1 MNYITCTTRGYEL
14 QFETKLDRYHV
25 RLLRYLCNETG
36 TLTIP
41 LLAMCA
47 ASRTMATGVSKK
59 TVLVLNYG
67 YAGMPSSQ
75 WRPALLI
82 NSSGRQEQLACF
94 SHEDN
99 TEAYMS
105 CSLLWNNEFYVYGG
119 QEHRRQISK
128 LNQYRLKLVGALKFD
143 FYIGAC
149 TNMADRKLFLC
160 FDLSDSKRCYWSTN
174 PLGDFQSAQL
184 AFYNHAATRISSSD
198 CEFLILSQG

>member
-1 MNYITCTTRGYEL
+1 MIQLFRINWFFANLWTRITT
-14 QFETKLDRYHV
+14 
-25 RLLRYLCNETG
+25 
-36 TLTIP
+36 
-41 LLAMCA
+41 

-67 YAGMPSSQ
+67 YAGVPSSQ

-119 QEHRRQISK
+119 QEHRRRISK
-128 LNQYRLKLVGALKFD
+128 LNQYRLQLVGALKFD

-149 TNMADRKLFLC
+149 TNMANRKLFLC
-160 FDLSDSKRCYWSTN
+160 FDLSDSKRCYWSTK

-198 CEFLILSQG
+198 CEFLVLSQG